1 MYYRYDRKQGEKIM
15 RENLIQARKQRGL
28 TQKQLALILEA
39 EPSSI
44 CNWELGYRT
53 PVRKYRQKL
62 TKFFNIQEHILLVEK

>member
-28 TQKQLALILEA
+28 TQKQLASILEV
-39 EPSSI
+39 EPTCI
-44 CNWELGYRT
+44 YNWELGYRM

-62 TKFFNIQEHILLVEK
+62 TKFFNIQEHILLAEK